1 MDYILKEIKRKLI
14 YFFSC
19 LGPGGTLRLVAAV
32 ALVSALIME
41 LRGEIG
47 GEIGVKRNDLGDV
60 AVYLLDES
68 HVLDHVVWDSRLVI
82 LVHLL
87 DQNSVPVQHG
97 LNLSEIMVQAVP
109 NLGIPALLGGGFGQV
124 LVAVVVVV
132 GGGVGHGGLGGCCR
146 GGGAVIGCGHVQ
158 LVLLLDIFLV
168 SDFWDFEV
176 GFC

>member
-47 GEIGVKRNDLGDV
+47 GEIGVKRNDLRDV

-82 LVHLL
+82 LVHLWIRTRFRS
-87 DQNSVPVQHG
+87 N
-97 LNLSEIMVQAVP
+97 AVCTCRKLWFKLFQTSASP
-109 NLGIPALLGGGFGQV
+109 RSSAAV
-124 LVAVVVVV
+124 LVRFWWWWWRWWLEEGLDMVDSVVVV
-132 GGGVGHGGLGGCCR
+132 
-146 GGGAVIGCGHVQ
+146 AVEEQ
-158 LVLLLDIFLV
+158 
-168 SDFWDFEV
+168 
-176 GFC
+176 

>member
-1 MDYILKEIKRKLI
+1 MDYLLKEIKRKFI
-14 YFFSC
+14 YIFFSC
-19 LGPGGTLRLVAAV
+19 LGPGGTLRLVVAV
-32 ALVSALIME
+32 ALVSALME

-47 GEIGVKRNDLGDV
+47 GEIGVKRNDLRDV

-109 NLGIPALLGGGFGQV
+109 NLGVPAFLGGGFGQV
-124 LVAVVVVV
+124 LVVVV

-146 GGGAVIGCGHVQ
+146 RGGAVIGCGHVQ
-158 LVLLLDIFLV
+158 LVLLLDIF
-168 SDFWDFEV
+168 F
-176 GFC
+176 GF

>member
-1 MDYILKEIKRKLI
+1 MDDILKKKRKLI
-14 YFFSC
+14 FFSC

-68 HVLDHVVWDSRLVI
+68 NVLDHVVWDSRLVI

-97 LNLSEIMVQAVP
+97 LYLSEIMVQAVP
-109 NLGIPALLGGGFGQV
+109 NLGVPALLGDGFGQV
-124 LVAVVVVV
+124 LVVVVV

-158 LVLLLDIFLV
+158 LVLLLDIFWFLTSGTLRSV
-168 SDFWDFEV
+168 FV
-176 GFC
+176 NYAI

>member
-1 MDYILKEIKRKLI
+1 
-14 YFFSC
+14 
-19 LGPGGTLRLVAAV
+19 
-32 ALVSALIME
+32 ME

-68 HVLDHVVWDSRLVI
+68 LVLDHVVWDSRLVI

-109 NLGIPALLGGGFGQV
+109 NLGIPAFLGGGFGQV
-124 LVAVVVVV
+124 LVAVVVVVV

-158 LVLLLDIFLV
+158 LVLLLDIFWFLTSGTLRSV
-168 SDFWDFEV
+168 FV
-176 GFC
+176 NYAI